1 MKRIT
6 PIIGSFCTTGIAVL
20 LLITGLLTACRSTAQ
35 ADSPTASPQTL
46 SVTETTLAGHKL
58 NISLARTYE
67 EKAKGLMYVE
77 NMPDNSG
84 MLFVYETPQIMSFWM
99 KNTKIPL
106 DLVFFTENLEINGWI
121 KDMQPGFGLPEN
133 NLPRYVSEQPAQYA
147 LELNAGSIERLKL
160 KFGDRLEIPLMLL
173 YSD

>member
-1 MKRIT
+1 VKRIT

-20 LLITGLLTACRSTAQ
+20 LLITGLLTACRSAAQ
-35 ADSPTASPQTL
+35 ADSPTASPQSL
-46 SVTETTLAGHKL
+46 SATEVTLAGHKL

-67 EKAKGLMYVE
+67 EKARGLMFVE
-77 NMPDNSG
+77 SMPDNSG

-99 KNTKIPL
+99 KNTQIPL
-106 DLVFFTENLEINGWI
+106 DLVFFTENLEVNGWI
-121 KDMQPGFGLPEN
+121 KDMQPGYGLPEN
-133 NLPRYVSEQPAQYA
+133 NLPSYVSEQPAQYA
-147 LELNAGSIERLKL
+147 LELNAGSIESLKL

>member
-1 MKRIT
+1 VKRIT

-20 LLITGLLTACRSTAQ
+20 LLITGLLTACRSAAQ

-46 SVTETTLAGHKL
+46 SVTEATLAGHKL
-58 NISLARTYE
+58 SISLARTYE
-67 EKAKGLMYVE
+67 EKARGLMYVE
-77 NMPDNSG
+77 SMQDSSG

-121 KDMQPGFGLPEN
+121 KDMQPGYGLPEN
-133 NLPRYVSEQPAQYA
+133 SLPRYVSEQPAQYA

-160 KFGDRLEIPLMLL
+160 KFGERLEIPLMLL